1 MKREILVKEA
11 MRVKILTCSP
21 SDSVKKV
28 AKSMRKNKVG
38 SSIVIDGG
46 KPIGIITESDIL
58 EKIVA
63 EGRDASKVKVGDVMS
78 TPLITI
84 DPYITLEDA
93 MKVMNRHNIR
103 RLPVVENG
111 ELVGIITEKDIF
123 RLSPAL
129 IELSREWSAIE
140 GEPIQE
146 QSQTSLAGKCEG
158 CGKLSTDL
166 VEVDGRYLC
175 EDCREG

>member
-1 MKREILVKEA
+1 MKRDILVKEA
-11 MRVKILTCSP
+11 MRVRILTCSP
-21 SDSVKKV
+21 SDSVKSV
-28 AKSMRKNKVG
+28 AKMMRKNKVG
-38 SSIVIDGG
+38 SSIVIDKN
-46 KPIGIITESDIL
+46 KPVGIITESDIL

-63 EGRDASKVKVGDVMS
+63 EGKDAGKVKVGDVMS

-84 DPYITLEDA
+84 DPYITIEDA
-93 MKVMNRHNIR
+93 MRVMNRHNIR

-123 RLSPAL
+123 RISPAL

-140 GEPIQE
+140 GGAVQEP
-146 QSQTSLAGKCEG
+146 SPSSLAGKCEG

-166 VEVDGRYLC
+166 MEVDGKYLC